1 MISSPDNLGT
11 CPACNTPLIK
21 NRRDQREAF
30 HVALTGEDPPA
41 KAYYPNFYHEI
52 DAVWCPG
59 CGLAKQVSFPRMEV
73 SFTNPEFIGWIRK
86 NAAN

>member
-1 MISSPDNLGT
+1 MATEPESLGT

-21 NRRDQREAF
+21 NRRDKNQHF
-30 HVALTGEDPPA
+30 HVTLAGEAPPP
-41 KAYYPNFYHEI
+41 KAYYPDFYHEI

-59 CGLAKQVSFPRMEV
+59 CGLAKHVTFPRMGV
-73 SFTNPEFIGWIRK
+73 SFTNSEFTGWIEK